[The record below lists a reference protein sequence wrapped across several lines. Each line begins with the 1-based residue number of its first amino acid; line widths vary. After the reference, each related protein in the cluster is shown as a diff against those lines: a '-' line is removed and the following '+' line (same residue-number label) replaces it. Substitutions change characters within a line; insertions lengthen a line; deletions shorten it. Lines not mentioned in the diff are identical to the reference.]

1 MSTFRIRTEFDVEIL
16 DEAAARQIARQFMI
30 QRVDAATLNG
40 EEIRTSTATPAEA
53 IDVVLDAPKAL
64 ASLVATVM
72 LSRAGAGMPGAR
84 LSNLNVEH
92 L

>member
-1 MSTFRIRTEFDVEIL
+1 MPTFRIRTEFDLEIL
-16 DEAAARQIARQFMI
+16 DETTARQIARQFMI

-40 EEIRTSTATPAEA
+40 EEIHTSTATPAEA
-53 IDVVLDAPKAL
+53 IDAVLDAPKAL

-72 LSRAGAGMPGAR
+72 LSRAGTEMSGVR